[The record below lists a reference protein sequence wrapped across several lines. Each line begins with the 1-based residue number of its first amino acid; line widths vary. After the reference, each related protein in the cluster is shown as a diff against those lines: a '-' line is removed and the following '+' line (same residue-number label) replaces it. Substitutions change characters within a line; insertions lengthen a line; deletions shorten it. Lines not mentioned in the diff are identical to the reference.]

1 MENQLV
7 ETLKEELQKLY
18 YENSKFFMKSFYKKS
33 GLIKELL
40 KMDKEQIL
48 KTLKEGIQIE
58 RYINNKLIY
67 YDTTNL
73 INYKEI
79 EKNTFEVFSE
89 VNINE
94 YIYDAIITINGIPIV
109 LIECANDVDRGCLQL
124 QKHLLETDKVE
135 ELKSI
140 QILVSIDNKS
150 LKYKTND
157 SKTTWK
163 EWHIE
168 ADEEKETIEKKIE
181 KLFNQK
187 TLLNL
192 LKNYIIWINARKE
205 IATYYQYFAT
215 QKAIESKKDKN
226 KIYLP
231 TGSGKTT
238 TTLFML
244 NKIKERT
251 NKEKTLI
258 VVERVIM
265 QDILKEKIESSLK
278 YKTKIADSKVELEKL
293 INDTTTN
300 IIITTIQ
307 MLKSY
312 NKENIEKLYIIAD
325 ISSSYSEQVLYRIKN
340 EIFKNSILTQFT
352 SNKEIDQEYDYCY
365 TIGQA
370 IQDQT
375 ITKVFYSRR
384 NAINLFENI
393 QEDIENNFYDIKE
406 KKAIIIT
413 KKEDCIKYI
422 KKIGTTHTISTTSI
436 LDTTEEY
443 EFLENIIRENGNLEN
458 YRNESLQSF
467 NNGKLEILVISTIEE
482 LQEVITSKVERV
494 YLTKEIPNKM
504 IPILFK
510 IMSKKSEKKERSVI
524 VDYAENTQRLIDFR
538 KQEEEQKENIIPEI
552 KQIIQDTRKISI
564 SLYIEQKYIVEKLS
578 TIKGLN
584 SKNILIEAEL
594 FLDKVIKLL
603 RETAFIFSSEELLN
617 SLEKNEPK
625 EYQIRILN
633 YLKIID
639 KIAVITTQEIKEK
652 KFIQECCSMIK
663 LEPFE
668 FTPIRKSDLWKY
680 PNIEGAWEELTEIQ
694 KTIAIKNRLKM
705 YKIIELKI
713 QERLEEIERKYQNK
727 EIDDNQYFIE
737 IEKIRVEYKTKIKYK
752 KIPDKVKNEQF
763 TLILY
768 NYLENAKI
776 EGKILFYSEQNIAN
790 IIIEIKNKIKEKM
803 KVNWKSNYYLW
814 RQIELGIIEIIYDSK
829 KRGEIFIKEENLDEL
844 LLKIKE
850 IAFETLDYYTEKPI
864 NNLYYIKKKNAY
876 AVLQVKENGR
886 FVILKN
892 STTVDGYSKNM
903 REKYIKEIENLRK
916 KGTIVNNQF
925 MKDEEFTSLSAAANV
940 ILGRSSNGKIE
951 WKDKEGR
958 TYAQCEEKG
967 R

>member
-1 MENQLV
+1 MEDQLI
-7 ETLKEELQKLY
+7 ETLKKELQKLY

-33 GLIKELL
+33 GGIKELL

-48 KTLKEGIQIE
+48 KALKEGIQIE
-58 RYINNKLIY
+58 RYMNNKLIY

-109 LIECANDVDRGCLQL
+109 IIECTNDVDRGCLQL

-157 SKTTWK
+157 SKTTWR

-192 LKNYIIWINARKE
+192 LKNYIIWINGRKE
-205 IATYYQYFAT
+205 IATYYQYLAT
-215 QKAIESKKDKN
+215 QKVIESKKDKN

-244 NKIKERT
+244 RKIKEKT
-251 NKEKTLI
+251 NKEKVLI

-265 QDILKEKIESSLK
+265 QEILKEKIEGSLK
-278 YKTKIADSKVELEKL
+278 YKTKIADSRVELEKL

-312 NKENIEKLYIIAD
+312 NKENIEKLHIIAD
-325 ISSSYSEQVLYRIKN
+325 ISNSYSEQVLYRIKN
-340 EIFKNSILTQFT
+340 EIFKNSILTQIT

-370 IQDQT
+370 IQDQA

-384 NAINLFENI
+384 NAINLLENI
-393 QEDIENNFYDIKE
+393 KEDIENNFYNIKE

-422 KKIGTTHTISTTSI
+422 KKIGTTHTIATTST
-436 LDTTEEY
+436 LDTIKEH

-458 YRNESLQSF
+458 YKNESLQSF
-467 NNGKLEILVISTIEE
+467 NKGKLEILVISTIEE

-504 IPILFK
+504 IPTLFK
-510 IMSKKSEKKERSVI
+510 IMSKKSKEKERSVI

-552 KQIIQDTRKISI
+552 KQIIQDTRSISI

-578 TIKGLN
+578 TIEGLN
-584 SKNILIEAEL
+584 SKDILIEAEL

-603 RETAFIFSSEELLN
+603 KETAFIFSSEELLN
-617 SLEKNEPK
+617 SLEKDEPE
-625 EYQIRILN
+625 EYQIRIIN

-663 LEPFE
+663 LEPFK
-668 FTPIRKSDLWKY
+668 FTPIQKSDLWKY
-680 PNIEGAWEELTEIQ
+680 PNIEGTWEELTEIQ
-694 KTIAIKNRLKM
+694 KTIAIKNRLKK

-713 QERLEEIERKYQNK
+713 QERLEEIEKKYQNK
-727 EIDDNQYFIE
+727 EINDNEYFIE

-768 NYLENAKI
+768 NYLESAKL

-790 IIIEIKNKIKEKM
+790 IIIEIKNKIKEKI
-803 KVNWKSNYYLW
+803 KVNWKNNHYLW

-829 KRGEIFIKEENLDEL
+829 KRSEISIEEENLDEL

-850 IAFETLDYYTEKPI
+850 IAFETLDYYTDKSI

-876 AVLQVKENGR
+876 AVLQVEKDGKYI
-886 FVILKN
+886 ILKN

-903 REKYIKEIENLRK
+903 RKAYIKQIEDLRK

-925 MKDEEFTSLSAAANV
+925 MRDEEFTSLSAAANA
-940 ILGRSSNGKIE
+940 ILGRSSNGRIE

-967 R
+967 G